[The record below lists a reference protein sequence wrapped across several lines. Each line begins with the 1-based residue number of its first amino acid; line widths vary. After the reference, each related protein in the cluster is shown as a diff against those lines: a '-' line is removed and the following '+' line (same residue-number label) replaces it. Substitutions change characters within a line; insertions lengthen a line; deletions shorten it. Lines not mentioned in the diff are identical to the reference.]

1 MKIYVFGI
9 GGTGSRVLKALTMLM
24 AAGVDINAN
33 KIVPVIIDPDEA
45 AADLTRTVALMRKYN
60 AVRNELEFTS
70 ASNNKFFKT
79 EITETLSG
87 FRLNLAN
94 TKDVKFRDFMDASS
108 LSKANQALVSMLFS
122 EDNLESNMQVGFKG
136 NPNIGSVVLN
146 QFADSAEFKNLASTF
161 QQGDRI
167 FIVSSIF
174 GGTGASGFPLLL
186 KNLRNIDSSIPSS
199 QLIKDAPIGAITVL
213 PYFAVKPDDDSKI
226 DSSTFISKTK
236 AALSYYERNVSGNNS
251 LNALY
256 YIADSINK
264 QYENHEG
271 GVNQKNDAHFI
282 ELASALSII
291 DFTKMSNQDLSTTNG
306 KADIPIYKE
315 FGVEKESSRIIFG
328 DMSNGSQV
336 ALQKPL
342 TQFILFSKYLTEQ
355 MNDSS
360 TNSQTW
366 KIDQK
371 FDNHF
376 ISSQFYNSNLMNIV
390 DDYIQWLREM
400 GNNERAF
407 EPFEL
412 EEKKNDLFSLVKGKK
427 PAKLN
432 TFASNYALFDARL
445 NKLQLSLSNDARKEQ
460 KFVELFYIATEKL
473 VNEKF
478 KF

>member
-1 MKIYVFGI
+1 
-9 GGTGSRVLKALTMLM
+9 
-24 AAGVDINAN
+24 
-33 KIVPVIIDPDEA
+33 
-45 AADLTRTVALMRKYN
+45 
-60 AVRNELEFTS
+60 
-70 ASNNKFFKT
+70 
-79 EITETLSG
+79 
-87 FRLNLAN
+87 
-94 TKDVKFRDFMDASS
+94 
-108 LSKANQALVSMLFS
+108 
-122 EDNLESNMQVGFKG
+122 
-136 NPNIGSVVLN
+136 
-146 QFADSAEFKNLASTF
+146 
-161 QQGDRI
+161 
-167 FIVSSIF
+167 
-174 GGTGASGFPLLL
+174 
-186 KNLRNIDSSIPSS
+186 
-199 QLIKDAPIGAITVL
+199 
-213 PYFAVKPDDDSKI
+213 
-226 DSSTFISKTK
+226 
-236 AALSYYERNVSGNNS
+236 
-251 LNALY
+251 
-256 YIADSINK
+256 
-264 QYENHEG
+264 
-271 GVNQKNDAHFI
+271 
-282 ELASALSII
+282 
-291 DFTKMSNQDLSTTNG
+291 MSNQDLSTTNG

>member
-1 MKIYVFGI
+1 MKLYVFGI

-24 AAGVDINAN
+24 AAGVDIKAD

-45 AADLTRTVALMRKYN
+45 AADLTRTVSVIRKYN
-60 AVRNELEFTS
+60 AIQHELSFTTT
-70 ASNNKFFKT
+70 NKNKFFKT
-79 EITETLSG
+79 EISETLPG

-94 TKDVKFRDFMDASS
+94 TKDVKFKEFMDTSS
-108 LSKANQALVSMLFS
+108 LSKSNQALVSMLFS
-122 EDNLESNMQVGFKG
+122 QDNLDSNMQVGFKG

-146 QFADSAEFKNLASTF
+146 QFADSAQFKNLASTF

-186 KNLRNIDSSIPSS
+186 KNLRGIDSSIPSS

-256 YIADSINK
+256 YIADTINK
-264 QYENHEG
+264 QYDNHEG
-271 GVNQKNDAHFI
+271 GINQKNDAHFI
-282 ELASALSII
+282 ELASALAIINFAEIKSI
-291 DFTKMSNQDLSTTNG
+291 DLTTTNG
-306 KADIPIYKE
+306 IAVNPIYKE
-315 FGVEKESSRIIFG
+315 FGIEHESNRIIFS
-328 DMSNGSQV
+328 DLSLGSR
-336 ALQKPL
+336 ASLQKPL
-342 TQFILFSKYLTEQ
+342 TQFILFCKYLTEQ
-355 MNDSS
+355 ID
-360 TNSQTW
+360 NSKSQPW

-371 FDNHF
+371 FDDQF
-376 ISSQFYNSNLMNIV
+376 ISSQFYNSNMKDLVSVFIE
-390 DDYIQWLREM
+390 WLNEM
-400 GNNERAF
+400 SNNERAF

-412 EEKKNDLFSLVKGKK
+412 EEKKNDIFSLVKGQK
-427 PAKLN
+427 PARVNSLK
-432 TFASNYALFDARL
+432 SNYALFDDRL
-445 NKLQLSLSNDARKEQ
+445 NSLQSSLTNDASKEQ
-460 KFVELFYIATEKL
+460 KFVELFYKATEKL
-473 VNEKF
+473 VSEKF